1 MIKTKSKNLSIC
13 EKRILDNFDVFTI
26 VDYINLIK
34 FNINDDERMTEIINK
49 YNIKKNNRLLLQQEK
64 EKEEFN
70 QIIKNSIKISSTNNI
85 ISIKLLTY
93 DDNKKAIELY
103 QKFKIII
110 NEDIENI
117 EDYIEDFILK
127 NLIFGI
133 FKYDELLGFVIID
146 YSKKFNIG
154 EKYLLSIFNHYLL
167 MKNIE
172 IMDMQIY

>member
-1 MIKTKSKNLSIC
+1 M
-13 EKRILDNFDVFTI
+13 
-26 VDYINLIK
+26 
-34 FNINDDERMTEIINK
+34 
-49 YNIKKNNRLLLQQEK
+49 
-64 EKEEFN
+64 
-70 QIIKNSIKISSTNNI
+70 
-85 ISIKLLTY
+85 TY